1 MSVARYESTAVTAV
15 TAVTAATAM
24 AAVVAATGPGQGNSM
39 AKAQAAAVRHR
50 SQNPGYVRRARGKEA
65 AVSLSY
71 RLNVPLGFLCS
82 SLSSCFYIII
92 RGQETHAFQPARS

>member
-15 TAVTAATAM
+15 TAM

-65 AVSLSY
+65 AVLLSIISIGCY
-71 RLNVPLGFLCS
+71 SAFFAPLFLPVSIS
-82 SLSSCFYIII
+82 SS
-92 RGQETHAFQPARS
+92 GQETHAVQPARS